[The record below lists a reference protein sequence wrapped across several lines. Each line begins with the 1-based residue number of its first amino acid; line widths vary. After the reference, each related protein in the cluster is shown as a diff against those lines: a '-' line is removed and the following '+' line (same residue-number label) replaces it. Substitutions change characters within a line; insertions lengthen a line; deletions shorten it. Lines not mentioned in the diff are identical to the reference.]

1 MDKFTE
7 NICKQNPKMTLIC
20 GNKECNHKF
29 VVKSLDVC
37 KQKVYSRV
45 CEKCGMST
53 RYDTSKMFDD
63 VIKQLKSMGVK
74 IK

>member
-20 GNKECNHKF
+20 GNTECNHKF

-37 KQKVYSRV
+37 KQKVYSV
-45 CEKCGMST
+45 SA
-53 RYDTSKMFDD
+53 
-63 VIKQLKSMGVK
+63 
-74 IK
+74 

>member
-1 MDKFTE
+1 MDKWIE
-7 NICKQNPKMTLIC
+7 IICKQNPKMTLIC
-20 GNKECNHKF
+20 GNKECNQKF

-37 KQKVYSRV
+37 KRKVYSRV

-53 RYDTSKMFDD
+53 RYDTSKLFDD
-63 VIKQLKSMGVK
+63 EIKQLKSMGVK